1 MIDLTQKQN
10 KSSES
15 ILNVRQINFGKKL
28 GLDFAKDSIVIAHAK
43 LLDLIN
49 QVFLGYRWKLLLKN
63 KLTSQMRFSRKW
75 RETDAIITCSCCN
88 EEFAD
93 EQNYW
98 VNKLRYTNT
107 VDGLTYESGRYSLL
121 CWY

>member
-1 MIDLTQKQN
+1 MDKIVEHFIQFV
-10 KSSES
+10 
-15 ILNVRQINFGKKL
+15 NVHSGKVPDMVL
-28 GLDFAKDSIVIAHAK
+28 LIATLMFAIGICYGIVMMFE
-43 LLDLIN
+43 
-49 QVFLGYRWKLLLKN
+49 QVVFKN
-63 KLTSQMRFSRKW
+63 TREYMFSRKW

-107 VDGLTYESGRYSLL
+107 VDGLTYEYGRYSLL